1 MTAPT
6 AASIVRGM
14 DALNARRSRLARLLF
29 TLALAAAPLTA
40 AVVGCGPAATSMG
53 GGIRR
58 GPATDQAAFAAAVSA
73 GDAAFAE
80 RADRTQ
86 LEAAIARYEEA
97 IKLKDD
103 DVATYEKL
111 ARANYLLA
119 DGWLYFEV
127 ADKKQ
132 QFLDTYAKG
141 YGYAER
147 GMRAL
152 SKDVEQRLD
161 AGVDLKD
168 AAQLIG
174 KDGIGLL
181 YWYATNLGKWGN
193 AQDITVVLTYKD
205 RIYAIME
212 QVYRLDPNFFYGAAD
227 RYFGAYY
234 SIAPSFAG
242 GDLDRS
248 WQHFQTSMRLEPR
261 YVSTWNLIAEFYAPK
276 RQDEKLFDEMTQK
289 VLDAPLDIIP
299 ELAAETAVEKRK
311 AEALRKRK
319 ADGEFPF

>member
-1 MTAPT
+1 M
-6 AASIVRGM
+6 
-14 DALNARRSRLARLLF
+14 NARRSRLARLL
-29 TLALAAAPLTA
+29 LAVSLATAPLAAATL
-40 AVVGCGPAATSMG
+40 GCGPAATSMG

-58 GPATDQAAFAAAVSA
+58 GPATDAAAFQAAVDA
-73 GDAAFAE
+73 GDAAFAQRGD
-80 RADRTQ
+80 RAQ

-97 IKLKDD
+97 VKLKDD

-119 DGWLYFEV
+119 DGHLFFET
-127 ADKKQ
+127 DKQKL
-132 QFLDTYAKG
+132 LDTYGKG

-147 GMRAL
+147 GMKAL
-152 SKDVEQRLD
+152 SRDVEERLG

-181 YWYATNLGKWGN
+181 YWYSTNLGKWGN

-205 RIYAIME
+205 RIYSIME
-212 QVYRLDPNFFYGAAD
+212 QVYRLDPNYFYGAAD

-234 SIAPSFAG
+234 AIAPSFAG
-242 GDLDRS
+242 GDLDKS
-248 WQHFQTSMRLEPR
+248 WSHFQTSMRLEPR
-261 YVSTWNLIAEFYAPK
+261 YVATWNLIAEFYAPK
-276 RQDEKLFDEMTQK
+276 RQDEKLFDEMTQR
-289 VLDAPLDIIP
+289 VLDAPADIIP

-311 AEALRKRK
+311 AELLRKRK

>member
-1 MTAPT
+1 MIATRLP
-6 AASIVRGM
+6 
-14 DALNARRSRLARLLF
+14 RLARALL
-29 TLALAAAPLTA
+29 TLALAAAPLA
-40 AVVGCGPAATSMG
+40 AVAVTSACGPAATTMG

-58 GPATDQAAFAAAVSA
+58 GAASDPAAFAAAVAA
-73 GDAAFAE
+73 GDEAFAQ
-80 RADRTQ
+80 RADRAQ

-97 IKLKDD
+97 VKLKDD

-111 ARANYLLA
+111 ARSCYLLA
-119 DGWLYFEV
+119 DGWLFFE
-127 ADKKQ
+127 AAEKKQ
-132 QFLDTYAKG
+132 LFLDTYAKG
-141 YGYAER
+141 YAYAER

-181 YWYATNLGKWGN
+181 YWYSTNLGKWGN

-205 RIYAIME
+205 RIYSLMQ
-212 QVYRLDPNFFYGAAD
+212 QVYQLDPNFFYGAAD
-227 RYFGAYY
+227 RYFGAYFA
-234 SIAPSFAG
+234 IAPSFAG
-242 GDLDRS
+242 GDLDKS
-248 WQHFQTSMRLEPR
+248 WDHFQTTLRIEPR
-261 YVSTWNLIAEFYAPK
+261 YVATYNLIAEFYAPK
-276 RQDEKLFDEMTQK
+276 KQDEKLFDDMTQK

-299 ELAAETAVEKRK
+299 ELAAETAVEKRR

>member
-1 MTAPT
+1 MNVP
-6 AASIVRGM
+6 
-14 DALNARRSRLARLLF
+14 RLPRLL
-29 TLALAAAPLTA
+29 LALALASAPLITST
-40 AVVGCGPAATSMG
+40 VGCGPGATSIG
-53 GGIRR
+53 GGVRR

-80 RADRTQ
+80 RGERTQ
-86 LEAAIARYEEA
+86 LEAAIAHYEEA

-103 DVATYEKL
+103 DVPTYEKL

-119 DGWLYFEV
+119 DGWLFFEV

-132 QFLDTYAKG
+132 LFLDTYAKG
-141 YGYAER
+141 YRYAER

-152 SKDVEQRLD
+152 SRDVEQRLD

-168 AAQLIG
+168 AAQLVG

-205 RIYAIME
+205 RIVSIME
-212 QVYRLDPNFFYGAAD
+212 QVYRLDPSFFYGAAD

-242 GDLDRS
+242 GDLDKS
-248 WQHFQTSMRLEPR
+248 WQHFQTTMRIEPR
-261 YVSTWNLIAEFYAPK
+261 YAATWNLIAEFYAPK

-289 VLDAPLDIIP
+289 VLDAPADILP

-311 AEALRKRK
+311 AELLRKRK